1 MKGRYWLAAMAA
13 MLNVPARKAGPKARS
28 VRGMSYPRNCV
39 RTLAAPIEPYGLAEA
54 HPERKSRKF
63 AIVTN
68 AIMNIRSPA
77 KLALG
82 MALEPSIGMKDMAKT
97 KIEKERIGA
106 ALKIN
111 RFASCGTISS
121 LVRSFMKSA
130 SG

>member
-1 MKGRYWLAAMAA
+1 
-13 MLNVPARKAGPKARS
+13 
-28 VRGMSYPRNCV
+28 MSYPRNRIEPV
-39 RTLAAPIEPYGLAEA
+39 APIEPYGLPDFDPRGTAVI
-54 HPERKSRKF
+54 
-63 AIVTN
+63 AIVTVYYEYQV
-68 AIMNIRSPA
+68 SA
-77 KLALG
+77 KLELG